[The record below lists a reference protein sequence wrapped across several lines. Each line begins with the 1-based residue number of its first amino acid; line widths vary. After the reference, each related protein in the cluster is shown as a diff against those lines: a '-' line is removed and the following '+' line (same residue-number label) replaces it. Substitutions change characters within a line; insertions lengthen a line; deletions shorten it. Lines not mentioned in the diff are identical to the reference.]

1 VKKADQAIG
10 RAEAIQGQT
19 PVMTG
24 VRPGFLG
31 TSLPTTISSDEQT
44 TKTKGKQSNG
54 VSFDPGG
61 GHRMGRFWVPKD
73 DLEDDEE
80 EITTPTIEDLITAAS
95 RVGVTVEE
103 LIEAEAEL
111 QEVDKVS
118 HSSPDTAD
126 VHCPRAG
133 RIIHA
138 ITRGKALKHPMK
150 PWSGPLPKPRVS
162 PP

>member
-44 TKTKGKQSNG
+44 PKTKGKQSNG

-61 GHRMGRFWVPKD
+61 GRRMGRFWVPED

-95 RVGVTVEE
+95 CVGVTVEE

-111 QEVDKVS
+111 
-118 HSSPDTAD
+118 
-126 VHCPRAG
+126 
-133 RIIHA
+133 
-138 ITRGKALKHPMK
+138 
-150 PWSGPLPKPRVS
+150 
-162 PP
+162 